1 MRVDTEFPV
10 VHRLA
15 PLCGYRS
22 AVRLSLVP
30 HAVPSIVALVEAVQT
45 LNTGDA
51 LRPRFTAG
59 DWRILAAYLVR
70 HFVRSGDTLVRQG
83 EPSRKAFLVESGTL
97 LVQTRHTAGKAAPIA
112 LLRAGAVVGEPALFG
127 ETTSMA
133 QVDALSPCVIWAFDR
148 VRLDEL
154 LVGHPRLACEFL
166 RAAGTVMRSRVGA
179 GWLTGRQG
187 VESKSPGK
195 TGRFAGQLARA

>member
-127 ETTSMA
+127 ETMRMA
-133 QVDALSPCVIWAFDR
+133 QVDAIAPSVVWALSRP
-148 VRLDEL
+148 RLDEM
-154 LVGHPRLACEFL
+154 LASQPELAYEIL
-166 RAAGTVMRSRVGA
+166 RASGAVMAERMRGTLERGTPVA
-179 GWLTGRQG
+179 
-187 VESKSPGK
+187 
-195 TGRFAGQLARA
+195 